1 MSHDAFAVYEFEFLR
16 PFIENLEFLKFLFR
30 KLKFER
36 ACKEWNSSTVFQWGE
51 KGGVKRRQ
59 RSGIV

>member
-16 PFIENLEFLKFLFR
+16 PFIENLEFLKILFR

-51 KGGVKRRQ
+51 KGVE
-59 RSGIV
+59 